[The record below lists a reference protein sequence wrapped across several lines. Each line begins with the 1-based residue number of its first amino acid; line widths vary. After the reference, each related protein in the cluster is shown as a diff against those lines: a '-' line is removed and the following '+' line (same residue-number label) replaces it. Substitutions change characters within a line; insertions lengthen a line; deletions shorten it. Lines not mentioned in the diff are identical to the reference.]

1 MWGSIGGRAG
11 LASIRPRK
19 PGQLPDRDRALSGKR
34 IAVVEDNFIIRS
46 EIELALE
53 RAGAVVVSL
62 FDSMIDGA
70 ILDVVL
76 EDGAT
81 SLPVARELDRRRVAF
96 LFYTGQPD
104 KSLRTVREELPH
116 SPIIAK
122 PADSSAL
129 LRTIARLIP
138 ERQRRDA
145 A

>member
-1 MWGSIGGRAG
+1 M
-11 LASIRPRK
+11 
-19 PGQLPDRDRALSGKR
+19 PDVSPALNGKR

-46 EIELALE
+46 QIEAALE
-53 RAGAVVVSL
+53 SAGAVVVSL
-62 FDSMIDGA
+62 FDSLIEGA
-70 ILDVVL
+70 ILDVLL
-76 EDGAT
+76 EDGTT

-104 KSLRTVREELPH
+104 AYLRTLRAELPH

-122 PADSSAL
+122 PADPAAL

-145 A
+145 AA